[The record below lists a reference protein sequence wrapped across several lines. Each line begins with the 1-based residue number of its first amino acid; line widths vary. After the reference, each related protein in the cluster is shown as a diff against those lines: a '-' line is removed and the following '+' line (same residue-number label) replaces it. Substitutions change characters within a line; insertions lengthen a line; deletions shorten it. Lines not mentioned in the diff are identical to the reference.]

1 MGPRGYD
8 GITFGMYNIYIYMGG
23 TFIDGQI
30 SIDGTI
36 RSDLCGIL
44 MGCEWDLKAF
54 DYI

>member
-1 MGPRGYD
+1 MMGLHLGC
-8 GITFGMYNIYIYMGG
+8 TIYIYMGG

>member
-1 MGPRGYD
+1 MGLHLGCTIYY
-8 GITFGMYNIYIYMGG
+8 GNIYIYMGG

-44 MGCEWDLKAF
+44 MGCDWDLKAF